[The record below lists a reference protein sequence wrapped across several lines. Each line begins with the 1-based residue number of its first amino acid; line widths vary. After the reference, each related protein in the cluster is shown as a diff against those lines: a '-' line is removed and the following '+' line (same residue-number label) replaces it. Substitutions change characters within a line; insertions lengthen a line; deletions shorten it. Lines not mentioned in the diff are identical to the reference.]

1 MLAVRLERGS
11 IRMKVRRDK
20 LFKSKTT
27 MAISNTVFMYI
38 TRHAPGDGGGGVEP
52 IEEITRELVRENTKR
67 VLYKTCMKYRRR
79 LYSLLR
85 VSRSTD

>member
-20 LFKSKTT
+20 LFKSSETT

-38 TRHAPGDGGGGVEP
+38 TRPAPGDGGGGVEP
-52 IEEITRELVRENTKR
+52 IEEITRELVRENTKC
-67 VLYKTCMKYRRR
+67 VLYETCMKD
-79 LYSLLR
+79 
-85 VSRSTD
+85 RSKPKCR